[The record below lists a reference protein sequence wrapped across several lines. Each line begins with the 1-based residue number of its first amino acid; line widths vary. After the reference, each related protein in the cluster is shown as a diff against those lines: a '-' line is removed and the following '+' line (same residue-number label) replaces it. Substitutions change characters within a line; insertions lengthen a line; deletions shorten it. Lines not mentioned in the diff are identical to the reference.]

1 MTSSAQLIYNVLEQF
16 RTSVV
21 RCRPPPSWLNVHA
34 AYAQGGA
41 LHIGTVKAAH
51 TVLVQQ
57 HPDNEMLSLHQITHK
72 WSTPHH
78 HNVSSRQCLAVT
90 SHRE

>member
-21 RCRPPPSWLNVHA
+21 RCRPHTSTMSTCMH
-34 AYAQGGA
+34 AQGGA
-41 LHIGTVKAAH
+41 LHIGTAKAAH

-57 HPDNEMLSLHQITHK
+57 HPDNKMLSLHQITHK
-72 WSTPHH
+72 WSTPNH
-78 HNVSSRQCLAVT
+78 HNVPSRQYLAVT
-90 SHRE
+90 THRE